1 MPQATLHDDSTIDL
15 TVAGS
20 GPTVLV
26 AVDELTKGLV
36 DELADTFHVV
46 GFDLTAHTMATPKPD
61 TLTPDNLA
69 ADLLA
74 IADAAG
80 AERFAYYGYSWLA
93 LAGLQLAIRTDRLDA
108 LVMGGYPPLDGPYAE
123 MLAVTEATHQLS
135 LNPKPSEPATQP
147 AQPAQDGEIDWET
160 VELTVPEPVTRQFM
174 TLYQGLRGFD
184 DRAAQPAV
192 QCPRLAVVGSADRI
206 VYSERWGG
214 VTVDLAGP
222 VVRNA
227 AELRELGWDVEVLEG
242 LDHLTAMQPANLLP
256 VLEPW
261 LANVLTRR

>member
-1 MPQATLHDDSTIDL
+1 MPQATLHDGSTIDL

-26 AVDELTKGLV
+26 AVDELTKGLL
-36 DELADTFHVV
+36 DELAHTFRVV
-46 GFDLTAHTMATPKPD
+46 GFDLTAHTMAKPKPV

-69 ADLLA
+69 ADLLS
-74 IADAAG
+74 IAAAAG
-80 AERFAYYGYSWLA
+80 ADRFAYYGYSWLA

-108 LVMGGYPPLDGPYAE
+108 LVMGGYPPIDGPYAE
-123 MLAVTEATHQLS
+123 MLAVTDATHQLS
-135 LNPKPSEPATQP
+135 LNPEPPKPAAEPVK
-147 AQPAQDGEIDWET
+147 DGEIDWET

-184 DRAAQPAV
+184 DRTAQSKLS
-192 QCPRLAVVGSADRI
+192 CPRLAIVGSEDRI

-214 VTVDLAGP
+214 VTVDIAGP
-222 VVRNA
+222 VVRQET
-227 AELRELGWDVEVLEG
+227 ELRELGWDVEILDG
-242 LDHLTAMQPANLLP
+242 LDHLTAMQPANVLP
-256 VLEPW
+256 VLRPW

>member
-1 MPQATLHDDSTIDL
+1 MAKATLHDQAEIDL
-15 TVAGS
+15 TIAGD
-20 GPTVLV
+20 GPTILL
-26 AVDELTKGLV
+26 ATDELTKGLV
-36 DELADTFHVV
+36 DELADGFRVV
-46 GFDLTAHTMATPKPD
+46 AFDLTAHTMAKPKPD

-108 LVMGGYPPLDGPYAE
+108 LVMAGYPPLDGPYAE
-123 MLAVTEATHQLS
+123 MLRVTEATHDLA
-135 LNPKPSEPATQP
+135 LNPTPPAATHP
-147 AQPAQDGEIDWET
+147 TPEGEIDWDA
-160 VELTVPEPVTRQFM
+160 VEMTLPEPVTRQFL

-184 DRAAQPAV
+184 DRAAQSMV
-192 QCPRLAVVGSADRI
+192 TCPRLSVVGSEDRI

-214 VTVDLAGP
+214 VTVDIAGP
-222 VVRNA
+222 VVRHA
-227 AELRELGWDVEVLEG
+227 DELRAAGWDVEILDG
-242 LDHLTAMQPANLLP
+242 LDHLTAMQPANLVP

-261 LANVLTRR
+261 LTSVLTKR